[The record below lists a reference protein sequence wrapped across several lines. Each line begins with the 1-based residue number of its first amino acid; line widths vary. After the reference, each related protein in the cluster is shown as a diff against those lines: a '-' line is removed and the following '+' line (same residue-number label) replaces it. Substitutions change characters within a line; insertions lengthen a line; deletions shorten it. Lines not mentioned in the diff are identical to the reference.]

1 MFLSKLWF
9 ILIALASAIAVTFA
23 LIAPRPFERRLGA
36 LEGQRLDRA
45 QYAAEQ
51 MFKVDAHKWI
61 DHVGKLGRDA
71 IIAES
76 LDAAS
81 RGSGEYTV
89 IHRTIQDRFRT
100 LIPDLASGGI
110 DSIVA
115 LDTKGRVIARVGEN
129 EKEYGDFIGGAE
141 IIADALRGYLSDD
154 VWGVGGRLQRL
165 AAAPV
170 LSKNR
175 DRIVG
180 AVYVSAETGPAL
192 VERLKKNLDVDVAL
206 LLRGKVIASSRA
218 PGELDALPDLITR
231 HSKEIETAKRTL
243 PMAMTVGKEDL
254 LVVAAPFPGQAGE
267 QQAYYALVGQ
277 HPASSGITA
286 LFENATS
293 DDLKWGQF
301 HWLPLVAGVLG
312 MIFIGLAL
320 QRLEVEA
327 PIGRLRRELQKLA
340 SGDVHKIQDSH
351 YGGKVGGLARDIN
364 AAVERFTHAP
374 TQRSDIAGKD
384 LNAILGPSGG
394 STFDLPAAD
403 SAFAGGTPPPAFSP
417 PPPPSFSPPASTA
430 TAPAPAFSAPPLPSF
445 APPPAPSFPPP
456 QPFSASS
463 LGFGSSGGG
472 ASLAA
477 SGSNDLPL
485 PGATKAAAWGQ
496 SLPSTSHED
505 ETRQT
510 SPGNDGEST
519 RVVPYDPQEEE
530 EAHFRHIFD
539 DFIAKK
545 RDCGESTVGLTRDK
559 FLQKLRENKASL
571 VAKHN
576 CRTVR
581 FSVYVKDGKA
591 ALKATPIR
599 E

>member
-1 MFLSKLWF
+1 MFLSKIFF
-9 ILIALASAIAVTFA
+9 ILLALVAAIAATFA
-23 LIAPRPFERRLGA
+23 VIAPRPFERRMGA

-129 EKEYGDFIGGAE
+129 EKEYGDYIGGAE

-192 VERLKKNLDVDVAL
+192 VERLKRNLNVDVAL
-206 LLRGKVIASSRA
+206 LLRGKVIASSRG
-218 PGELDALPDLITR
+218 PGDMDALPELISR
-231 HSKEIETAKRTL
+231 HTKEIETAKRTQ
-243 PMAMTVGKEDL
+243 PISMTVGKQDL
-254 LVVAAPFPGQAGE
+254 IVVAAPFPGQAGE
-267 QQAYYALVGQ
+267 QQAYYALIGE
-277 HPASSGITA
+277 HPANSGIAA
-286 LFENATS
+286 LFANATS

-301 HWLPLVAGVLG
+301 PWLSLAGG
-312 MIFIGLAL
+312 MFAAIIVGLFL
-320 QRLEVEA
+320 QRLEVDS

-340 SGDVHKIQDSH
+340 SGDVHKVQDSS

-364 AAVERFTHAP
+364 AAIERFTHAP
-374 TQRSDIAGKD
+374 TQRSEVAGKD

-394 STFDLPAAD
+394 STFDLPASD

-417 PPPPSFSPPASTA
+417 PPPPSFSPPPPPS
-430 TAPAPAFSAPPLPSF
+430 FSAPPLPTFSPPPTPSF
-445 APPPAPSFPPP
+445 ASP
-456 QPFSASS
+456 QPFNAAS
-463 LGFGSSGGG
+463 LGFGSSGASESTVSDEAPTMLTAG
-472 ASLAA
+472 A
-477 SGSNDLPL
+477 GSSLPL
-485 PGATKAAAWGQ
+485 PGATKPAPWAA
-496 SLPSTSHED
+496 
-505 ETRQT
+505 
-510 SPGNDGEST
+510 SPPPYEPPPPEKSSDGDAT
-519 RVVPYDPQEEE
+519 RVVPYDPDEEE

-539 DFIAKK
+539 DFLSKK

-559 FLQKLRENKASL
+559 FLQKLRDNKASL
-571 VAKHN
+571 VAKHG

>member
-1 MFLSKLWF
+1 MFLSKIWF
-9 ILIALASAIAVTFA
+9 MLIALAAAVAGTFA
-23 LIAPRPFERRLGA
+23 LIAPRPFERKLEA
-36 LEGQRLDRA
+36 AEGQRLDRA

-61 DHVGKLGRDA
+61 DHVSKLGRDA

-81 RGSGEYTV
+81 RGSGEERV

-110 DSIVA
+110 DTIVA
-115 LDTKGRVIARVGEN
+115 IDTKGRVIARVGEN
-129 EKEYGDFIGGAE
+129 EKEYGDNIGGAE
-141 IIADALRGYLSDD
+141 IIGDALRGWLSDD
-154 VWGVGGRLQRL
+154 VWGVGGELQRL

-180 AVYVSAETGPAL
+180 AVYVGAETGPAL
-192 VERLKKNLDVDVAL
+192 VERLKKNLDVDIAL

-218 PGELDALPDLITR
+218 PGEMDALPELIT
-231 HSKEIETAKRTL
+231 HHAKEIETAKRTL
-243 PMAMTVGKEDL
+243 PIKMTVGKEDL
-254 LVVAAPFPGQAGE
+254 IVVAAPFPGQAGE
-267 QQAYYALVGQ
+267 QQAYYALIGE
-277 HPASSGITA
+277 HPANSGITA
-286 LFENATS
+286 LFANATS
-293 DDLKWGQF
+293 DDLKWGNF
-301 HWLPLVAGVLG
+301 HWLPLITVVFGA
-312 MIFIGLAL
+312 IIIGLFL
-320 QRLEVEA
+320 QRLEVDA
-327 PIGRLRRELQKLA
+327 PIGRLRRELQRLA
-340 SGDVHKIQDSH
+340 SGDIPKIQDRD

-364 AAVERFTHAP
+364 AAVEHYTHAP

-394 STFDLPAAD
+394 STFDLPEAG
-403 SAFAGGTPPPAFSP
+403 SAFAGGTPPPAFAP
-417 PPPPSFSPPASTA
+417 PPPPSFSAPPPPSSFA
-430 TAPAPAFSAPPLPSF
+430 APPLPSF
-445 APPPAPSFPPP
+445 SPPPAPSFAEP
-456 QPFSASS
+456 QPFNAAALGFGPSGGSASASS
-463 LGFGSSGGG
+463 P
-472 ASLAA
+472 
-477 SGSNDLPL
+477 SGSNDISL
-485 PGATKAAAWGQ
+485 PGATKPSAWGQ
-496 SLPSTSHED
+496 SLPSQNGETSGVDNEA
-505 ETRQT
+505 
-510 SPGNDGEST
+510 T
-519 RVVPYDPQEEE
+519 RVVPYDAEEEE
-530 EAHFRHIFD
+530 EAHFRNIFD

>member
-1 MFLSKLWF
+1 MFLSKIWF
-9 ILIALASAIAVTFA
+9 ILIALAAAIAVTFA
-23 LIAPRPFERRLGA
+23 LIAPRPFERKLEA
-36 LEGQRLDRA
+36 AEGQRLDRA

-110 DSIVA
+110 DTIVA
-115 LDTKGRVIARVGEN
+115 VDTKGRVIARVGDN
-129 EKEYGDFIGGAE
+129 EKEYGDYITGAE

-154 VWGVGGRLQRL
+154 VWGVGGQLQRL

-180 AVYVSAETGPAL
+180 AVYVGAETGPAL

-206 LLRGKVIASSRA
+206 LLRGKVIASSRP
-218 PGELDALPDLITR
+218 PGELDALPDLIT
-231 HSKEIETAKRTL
+231 HHTKEIETAKRTV
-243 PMAMTVGKEDL
+243 PITMTVGKEEL
-254 LVVAAPFPGQAGE
+254 IVVAAPFPGQAGE

-277 HPASSGITA
+277 HPANSGLSG
-286 LFENATS
+286 LFAKATS
-293 DDLKWGQF
+293 DDLKWGNF
-301 HWLPLVAGVLG
+301 PWLPLAAGVVLAIG
-312 MIFIGLAL
+312 IGLL
-320 QRLEVEA
+320 FQRMEVDN

-340 SGDVHKIQDSH
+340 SGDLPKVHDSG

-364 AAVERFTHAP
+364 AAIERFTHAP

-394 STFDLPAAD
+394 STFDLPSAD
-403 SAFAGGTPPPAFSP
+403 SAFASGEPAPAFSP
-417 PPPPSFSPPASTA
+417 PPPPSFSA
-430 TAPAPAFSAPPLPSF
+430 APAAPSFSAPPLPTFS
-445 APPPAPSFPPP
+445 PPPAPSFAAP
-456 QPFSASS
+456 QPFNAAS
-463 LGFGSSGGG
+463 LGFGTSGTSSPAAAAGNDLGLPG
-472 ASLAA
+472 STTRAA
-477 SGSNDLPL
+477 S
-485 PGATKAAAWGQ
+485 WGQ
-496 SLPSTSHED
+496 SVPATDLEQ
-505 ETRQT
+505 TRQEEA
-510 SPGNDGEST
+510 PPNGDNDAT
-519 RVVPYDPQEEE
+519 RIVPYDADEEE

-559 FLQKLRENKASL
+559 FLQKLRENKAAL

-581 FSVYVKDGKA
+581 FSVYIKDGKA

>member
-1 MFLSKLWF
+1 MFLSKIWF
-9 ILIALASAIAVTFA
+9 ILIALVCAIAATFA
-23 LIAPRPFERRLGA
+23 LIAPRPFERKLGA

-81 RGSGEYTV
+81 RGSGEYAV

-110 DSIVA
+110 DTIVA

-141 IIADALRGYLSDD
+141 IVADALRGYLSDD
-154 VWGVGGRLQRL
+154 VWGSGGRLQRL

-180 AVYVSAETGPAL
+180 AVYVGAETGPAL
-192 VERLKKNLDVDVAL
+192 VERLKKNLDVDIAL
-206 LLRGKVIASSRA
+206 LLRGKVIASSRP
-218 PGELDALPDLITR
+218 PGQLDALPEMIS
-231 HSKEIETAKRTL
+231 HHIKEIETAKRTQ
-243 PMAMTVGKEDL
+243 AISMTVGKEEL
-254 LVVAAPFPGQAGE
+254 IVVAAPFPGQAGE
-267 QQAYYALVGQ
+267 QQAYYALMGQ
-277 HPASSGITA
+277 HPASSGIQT
-286 LFENATS
+286 LFANATS

-301 HWLPLVAGVLG
+301 HWLPLGAAVLG

-320 QRLEVEA
+320 QRVEVEA
-327 PIGRLRRELQKLA
+327 PIQRLRRELQKLA
-340 SGDVHKIQDSH
+340 SGDLHKIHDSG
-351 YGGKVGGLARDIN
+351 YGGHVGGLARDIN
-364 AAVERFTHAP
+364 AALERFTHAP

-394 STFDLPAAD
+394 SSFDLPGAD
-403 SAFAGGTPPPAFSP
+403 SAFSGGTPPPAFAP
-417 PPPPSFSPPASTA
+417 PPPPSFSAPPASS
-430 TAPAPAFSAPPLPSF
+430 FSAPPLPSF
-445 APPPAPSFPPP
+445 SPPPAPSFAPP
-456 QPFSASS
+456 QPFSAAS
-463 LGFGSSGGG
+463 LGFGGGG
-472 ASLAA
+472 GGGSMAA
-477 SGSNDLPL
+477 AAEPSDLPL
-485 PGATKAAAWGQ
+485 PGTTKPPAWGQ
-496 SLPSTSHED
+496 SLPTSAFDD
-505 ETRQT
+505 ERTRQE
-510 SPGNDGEST
+510 PPPQMNADGDAT
-519 RVVPYDPQEEE
+519 RVVPYDPDEEE

-559 FLQKLRENKASL
+559 FLQKLRDNKASL

-591 ALKATPIR
+591 ALKATPVR

>member
-1 MFLSKLWF
+1 MFLSKIWF
-9 ILIALASAIAVTFA
+9 ILIALVCAIAATFA
-23 LIAPRPFERRLGA
+23 LIAPRPFERKLGA

-81 RGSGEYTV
+81 RGSGEDKV

-110 DSIVA
+110 DSLVA
-115 LDTKGRVIARVGEN
+115 IDTKGRVVARVGEN

-180 AVYVSAETGPAL
+180 AVYVGAETGPAL
-192 VERLKKNLDVDVAL
+192 VERLKKNLDVDIAL
-206 LLRGKVIASSRA
+206 LLRGKVIASSRP
-218 PGELDALPDLITR
+218 PGEVDALPEMISHHL
-231 HSKEIETAKRTL
+231 KEIETAKRTQ
-243 PMAMTVGKEDL
+243 AISMTVGKEEL
-254 LVVAAPFPGQAGE
+254 IVVAAPFPGQAGE
-267 QQAYYALVGQ
+267 QQAYYALMGQ
-277 HPASSGITA
+277 HPSSSGLQT
-286 LFENATS
+286 LFANATS
-293 DDLKWGQF
+293 DDLKWGHF
-301 HWLPLVAGVLG
+301 PWMPLAGAVLA
-312 MIFIGLAL
+312 MIVIGLFL
-320 QRLEVEA
+320 QRVEVEA
-327 PIGRLRRELQKLA
+327 PIQRLRRELQKLA
-340 SGDVHKIQDSH
+340 SGDLHKIHDSG
-351 YGGKVGGLARDIN
+351 YGGHVGGLARDIN
-364 AAVERFTHAP
+364 AALERFTHAP

-394 STFDLPAAD
+394 STFDLPSAD

-417 PPPPSFSPPASTA
+417 PPPPSFSAP
-430 TAPAPAFSAPPLPSF
+430 PAPAFSAPPLPSF
-445 APPPAPSFPPP
+445 SPPPAPSFAPP
-456 QPFSASS
+456 QPFSAAS
-463 LGFGSSGGG
+463 LGFGGGG
-472 ASLAA
+472 GVSLAGA
-477 SGSNDLPL
+477 ETNDVPL
-485 PGATKAAAWGQ
+485 PGTTKPPAWGG
-496 SLPSTSHED
+496 SLPSSAFD
-505 ETRQT
+505 DDRTRQEAPQA
-510 SPGNDGEST
+510 SHDDAT
-519 RVVPYDPQEEE
+519 RVVPYDPDEEE

-559 FLQKLRENKASL
+559 FLQKLRDNKASL

-591 ALKATPIR
+591 ALKATPVR

>member
-1 MFLSKLWF
+1 MFLSKIFF
-9 ILIALASAIAVTFA
+9 ILLALAAAIATTFA
-23 LIAPRPFERRLGA
+23 VIAPRPFERKLGV

-81 RGSGEYTV
+81 RGSGESAV

-110 DSIVA
+110 DTIVA
-115 LDTKGRVIARVGEN
+115 LDTKGRVIARVGGE

-154 VWGVGGRLQRL
+154 VWGVNGRLQRL

-192 VERLKKNLDVDVAL
+192 VERLKRNLDVDVAL
-206 LLRGKVIASSRA
+206 LLRGKVIASSRG
-218 PGELDALPDLITR
+218 PGELDALPELIGR
-231 HSKEIETAKRTL
+231 HLKEIETAKRTQ
-243 PMAMTVGKEDL
+243 PISMKVGKQDL
-254 LVVAAPFPGQAGE
+254 IVVAAPFPGQAGE
-267 QQAYYALVGQ
+267 QQAYYALVGE
-277 HPASSGITA
+277 HPANNGIAA
-286 LFENATS
+286 LFANATS

-301 HWLPLVAGVLG
+301 PWLPLGLG
-312 MIFIGLAL
+312 MFGAVFVGLAL
-320 QRLEVEA
+320 QRLEVDT

-340 SGDVHKIQDSH
+340 SGDVHKLQDSN

-364 AAVERFTHAP
+364 AAIERFTHAP
-374 TQRSDIAGKD
+374 TQRSDLAGKD

-403 SAFAGGTPPPAFSP
+403 SAFSGGGPPPAFAP
-417 PPPPSFSPPASTA
+417 PPPPSFS
-430 TAPAPAFSAPPLPSF
+430 
-445 APPPAPSFPPP
+445 APPPAPSFSAPPMPSFSPPPAPSFAPP
-456 QPFSASS
+456 QPFSAAS
-463 LGFGSSGGG
+463 LGFGSSGSESAMP
-472 ASLAA
+472 ASD
-477 SGSNDLPL
+477 GSDALPL
-485 PGATKAAAWGQ
+485 PGATRPSAWASPPSMPPEAARQEQRPRRDARR
-496 SLPSTSHED
+496 SLRSRRRRGSALP
-505 ETRQT
+505 
-510 SPGNDGEST
+510 
-519 RVVPYDPQEEE
+519 PY
-530 EAHFRHIFD
+530 
-539 DFIAKK
+539 
-545 RDCGESTVGLTRDK
+545 
-559 FLQKLRENKASL
+559 LR
-571 VAKHN
+571 
-576 CRTVR
+576 
-581 FSVYVKDGKA
+581 
-591 ALKATPIR
+591 
-599 E
+599 